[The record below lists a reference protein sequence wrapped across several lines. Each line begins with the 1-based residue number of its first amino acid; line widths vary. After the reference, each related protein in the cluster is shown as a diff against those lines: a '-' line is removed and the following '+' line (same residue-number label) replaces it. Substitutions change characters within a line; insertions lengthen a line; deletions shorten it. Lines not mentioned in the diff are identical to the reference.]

1 MEDEREQETSLGMDE
16 SFEALLC
23 YTLGWVTGI
32 VFIVMEKRSA
42 FVRFHAMQSL
52 ATFLLLSVAMAFV
65 LSIPRFGFLLAS
77 FLWLA
82 GVALWVILIWKAY
95 RGLWFR
101 LPVIGNFADNFA
113 NKGPRRG
120 SPQE

>member
-32 VFIVMEKRSA
+32 VFLVMEKRSS

-52 ATFLLLSVAMAFV
+52 VTFLALSVVMAFV
-65 LSIPRFGFLLAS
+65 LTVPRFGFLLAS

-82 GVALWVILIWKAY
+82 GVALWVTLIWKAY
-95 RGLWFR
+95 QGARFR
-101 LPVIGNFADNFA
+101 LPLIGNFADNFA
-113 NKGPRRG
+113 NKGPKRG